1 MHNTKRVF
9 ALARTPV
16 VFLGENPPTAEAYG
30 PHRGVGWVLTDAGAV
45 STAWL
50 TSAAA

>member
-16 VFLGENPPTAEAYG
+16 VFLGENPPTGEAWG
-30 PHRGVGWVLTDAGAV
+30 TNKA
-45 STAWL
+45 TAPM
-50 TSAAA
+50 S